1 MNEDDKN
8 KILKGE
14 NMNEELINC
23 PYCGQ
28 KAELFIGKEMSDT
41 SKIHKIRC
49 SYLNCLTI
57 EKTLSGWSPDY
68 KEEVEKMKNDW
79 NIIAT
84 AILKDRNK

>member
-1 MNEDDKN
+1 
-8 KILKGE
+8 
-14 NMNEELINC
+14 MNEELINC

-57 EKTLSGWSPDY
+57 EKALSG
-68 KEEVEKMKNDW
+68 
-79 NIIAT
+79 
-84 AILKDRNK
+84 

>member
-57 EKTLSGWSPDY
+57 EKTLSG
-68 KEEVEKMKNDW
+68 
-79 NIIAT
+79 
-84 AILKDRNK
+84 

>member
-1 MNEDDKN
+1 MNEK
-8 KILKGE
+8 L
-14 NMNEELINC
+14 MNC

-41 SKIHKIRC
+41 SKIHKVRC

-57 EKTLSGWSPDY
+57 EKALSGWSPDY

-84 AILKDRNK
+84 AILKDRNE